1 MNTQNRVFKK
11 LAEETKVELSAQK
24 VELANINQ
32 LKAGIKK
39 VEKDLKAGQK
49 YENQYKK
56 LTGEADD
63 LARKFLS
70 LSSDGKMG
78 IPLSVN
84 LFTIIKDIKAAGKE
98 LGVDMS
104 GNSDVKWAQTTMN
117 AWADW
122 KDDVQKMS
130 DKAAAMAKK
139 LN

>member
-1 MNTQNRVFKK
+1 M
-11 LAEETKVELSAQK
+11 
-24 VELANINQ
+24 ANINQ

-56 LTGEADD
+56 LIGEATD
-63 LARKFLS
+63 LSRKFAA

-84 LFTIIKDIKAAGKE
+84 LFSIIKELESAGKE

-104 GNSDVKWAQTTMN
+104 SNSDVKFARTVMA
-117 AWADW
+117 AWSDW

-130 DKAAAMAKK
+130 DKASAMAKK

>member
-1 MNTQNRVFKK
+1 MNTKKRVFKK
-11 LAEETKVELSAQK
+11 LTEETKVELSAQK
-24 VELANINQ
+24 IELANLNQ

-56 LTGEADD
+56 LTGEASD

-84 LFTIIKDIKAAGKE
+84 LFTMIKDIKAAGKE

-104 GNSDVKWAQTTMN
+104 GNSDVKFAQTVMN

>member
-1 MNTQNRVFKK
+1 MKTQREVFNK
-11 LAEETKVELSAQK
+11 LFKEDKTELSSQK
-24 VELANINQ
+24 IELANINQ

-56 LTGEADD
+56 LTGEATD
-63 LARKFLS
+63 LSRKFAA

-84 LFTIIKDIKAAGKE
+84 LFSIIKELESAGKE

-104 GNSDVKWAQTTMN
+104 SNSDVKFARTVMA
-117 AWADW
+117 AWSDW

-130 DKAAAMAKK
+130 DKASAMAKK

>member
-1 MNTQNRVFKK
+1 MKTQREVFNK
-11 LAEETKVELSAQK
+11 LFKEDKVELSAQK
-24 VELANINQ
+24 IELANINQ

-56 LTGEADD
+56 LTGEATD
-63 LARKFLS
+63 LSRKFAA

-84 LFTIIKDIKAAGKE
+84 LFSIIKELESAGKE

-104 GNSDVKWAQTTMN
+104 SNSDVKFARTVMA
-117 AWADW
+117 AWSDW

-130 DKAAAMAKK
+130 DKASAMAKK

>member
-1 MNTQNRVFKK
+1 MKTQREVFNK
-11 LAEETKVELSAQK
+11 LFKEDKVELSVQK
-24 VELANINQ
+24 IELANINQ

-56 LTGEADD
+56 LIGEATD
-63 LARKFLS
+63 LSRKFAA

-84 LFTIIKDIKAAGKE
+84 LFSIIKELESAGKE

-104 GNSDVKWAQTTMN
+104 SNSDVKFARTVMA
-117 AWADW
+117 AWSDW

-130 DKAAAMAKK
+130 DKASAMAKK

>member
-11 LAEETKVELSAQK
+11 LAQAEKTELATQK
-24 VELANINQ
+24 VELANLNQ

-56 LTGEADD
+56 LTGEASD

-84 LFTIIKDIKAAGKE
+84 LFTMIKDIKAAGKE

-104 GNSDVKWAQTTMN
+104 GNSDVKFAQTVMN

>member
-1 MNTQNRVFKK
+1 MNTKKRVFKK
-11 LAEETKVELSAQK
+11 LTEETKVELSAQK
-24 VELANINQ
+24 IELANLNQ

-56 LTGEADD
+56 LTGEASD

-84 LFTIIKDIKAAGKE
+84 LFTMIKDIKAAGKE
-98 LGVDMS
+98 LGIDMS
-104 GNSDVKWAQTTMN
+104 GNSDVKFAQTVMN

>member
-1 MNTQNRVFKK
+1 MSTKKRVFKK
-11 LAEETKVELSAQK
+11 LTEETKVELSAQK
-24 VELANINQ
+24 VELANLNQ

-56 LTGEADD
+56 LTGEASD

-84 LFTIIKDIKAAGKE
+84 LFTMIKDIKAAGKE

-104 GNSDVKWAQTTMN
+104 GNSDVKFAQTVMN

>member
-11 LAEETKVELSAQK
+11 LTEETKVELSAQK
-24 VELANINQ
+24 IELANLNQ

-56 LTGEADD
+56 LTGEASD

-84 LFTIIKDIKAAGKE
+84 LFTMIKDIKAAGKE
-98 LGVDMS
+98 LGIDMS
-104 GNSDVKWAQTTMN
+104 GNSDVKFAQTVMN

>member
-11 LAEETKVELSAQK
+11 LAQAEKVELSAQK
-24 VELANINQ
+24 IELANLNQ

-84 LFTIIKDIKAAGKE
+84 LFTMSKIRIQREPKEKYFIKNYIFYYNE
-98 LGVDMS
+98 YY
-104 GNSDVKWAQTTMN
+104 NF
-117 AWADW
+117 
-122 KDDVQKMS
+122 
-130 DKAAAMAKK
+130 KK
-139 LN
+139 TKNIFGLKT

>member
-1 MNTQNRVFKK
+1 MKTQREVFNK
-11 LAEETKVELSAQK
+11 LFKEEKTELSTQK

-39 VEKDLKAGQK
+39 VEKDLQAGQK

-56 LTGEADD
+56 LTGEATD
-63 LARKFLS
+63 LSRKFAA

-84 LFTIIKDIKAAGKE
+84 LFSIIKELESAGKE

-104 GNSDVKWAQTTMN
+104 SNSDVKFARTVMA
-117 AWADW
+117 AWSDW

-130 DKAAAMAKK
+130 DKASAMAKK

>member
-1 MNTQNRVFKK
+1 MSTKNRVFNK
-11 LAEETKVELSAQK
+11 LAEETKVELATQK

-32 LKAGIKK
+32 LRAGIKK

-56 LTGEADD
+56 LIGEADD

-84 LFTIIKDIKAAGKE
+84 LFTMIKDIKAAGKE

-104 GNSDVKWAQTTMN
+104 KNSDVKFAQTVMN
-117 AWADW
+117 AWSDW

-130 DKAAAMAKK
+130 DKASAMAKK
-139 LN
+139 LS

>member
-1 MNTQNRVFKK
+1 MSTKKRVFKK
-11 LAEETKVELSAQK
+11 LTEETKVELSAQK
-24 VELANINQ
+24 IELANLNQ

-56 LTGEADD
+56 LTGEASD

-84 LFTIIKDIKAAGKE
+84 LFTMIKDIKAAGKE

-104 GNSDVKWAQTTMN
+104 GNSDVKFAQTVMN

>member
-1 MNTQNRVFKK
+1 MKTQREVFNK
-11 LAEETKVELSAQK
+11 LFKEEKTELATQK

-56 LTGEADD
+56 LIGEATD
-63 LARKFLS
+63 LSRKFAA

-84 LFTIIKDIKAAGKE
+84 LFSIIKELESAGKE

-104 GNSDVKWAQTTMN
+104 SNSDVKFARTVMA
-117 AWADW
+117 AWSDW

-130 DKAAAMAKK
+130 DKASAMAKK